1 MRARLT
7 FRKSLLRVPFF
18 LQWSTEMTTAKAQT
32 RLSPSAHVDT
42 FTRDNLPPVD
52 QWPDL
57 LFDLPE
63 LQYPDRLNCAEEL
76 LGGSIARF
84 GPHRPCLRDASGTV
98 WSYGE
103 VREWVDRIAQVLADD
118 LGILPGNRVL
128 LRGPNNPELVACW
141 LAVLKVGAVV

>member
-1 MRARLT
+1 M
-7 FRKSLLRVPFF
+7 S
-18 LQWSTEMTTAKAQT
+18 
-32 RLSPSAHVDT
+32 LSPSAHVDT

-57 LFDLPE
+57 VFDLPE

-84 GPHRPCLRDASGTV
+84 GPNRPCLRDASGTV

-103 VREWVDRIAQVLADD
+103 VRDRVDQIAQVLADD

-128 LRGPNNPELVACW
+128 AARPEQSGAGGLLVRCAQGRRSRRHHD
-141 LAVLKVGAVV
+141 AAAAGR